1 MGIKSIMSAKQI
13 ILMAYGAAKQDAVKA
28 MVEGPVTET
37 VPASVLQK
45 HPNVVVIV
53 DRDAAAVS
61 YTHLTLPTI
70 TVRCRSRWS
79 PYH

>member
-1 MGIKSIMSAKQI
+1 MKQVSIALLGCGTVGKGVIDVLLMNGPI
-13 ILMAYGAAKQDAVKA
+13 IEEQ
-28 MVEGPVTET
+28 P
-37 VPASVLQK
+37 
-45 HPNVVVIV
+45 
-53 DRDAAAVS
+53 VS